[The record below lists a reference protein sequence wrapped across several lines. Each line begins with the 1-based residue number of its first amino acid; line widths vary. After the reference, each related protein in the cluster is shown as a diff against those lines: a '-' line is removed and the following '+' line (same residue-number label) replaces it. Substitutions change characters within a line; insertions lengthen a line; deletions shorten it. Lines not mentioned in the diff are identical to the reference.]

1 MKKNWFL
8 LGIMVVLPIF
18 WITLKLS
25 GWDWHAYPGLTCF
38 LSGLSIVCA
47 GFLLCWAAEVAQ
59 KDISQTL
66 ALAFLAIVA
75 VLPEYAVD
83 MYFAWMAG
91 KDPQYISYATANMTG
106 ANRLLIGFGWSL
118 MVIVWWI
125 KKRATSIEI
134 EESHKVEIS
143 FLTLATLYS
152 FIIPIKGSLSL
163 IDAVILITLFV
174 LYIASAAKTDVI
186 EPVLLGPAEEIGK
199 LSKTLR
205 RLVVVTIFIYAG
217 LVIFT
222 SAKPFAEGLLEIGRG
237 FGIEEFILIQW
248 LAPLASET
256 PEIIAA
262 TLFVL
267 KAKPTMGLGILISS
281 KVNQWTLLVAL
292 IPVVF
297 CISGGKMGAMM
308 FDERQAEEIF
318 LTSAQSAFGIAI
330 LANMSISIK
339 EAALLLF
346 LFLTQLLFPQKEVRF
361 AYAFLYLALT
371 IIILIKNRKRA
382 RGILSFILRPGNI
395 HK

>member
-1 MKKNWFL
+1 MKKNWLL
-8 LGIMVVLPIF
+8 LGFMGCFPIL
-18 WITLKLS
+18 WLTLRFS
-25 GWDWHAYPGLTCF
+25 GWNWQAAPGFTCL

-47 GFLLCWAAEVAQ
+47 GFILCWAAEVAQ
-59 KDISQTL
+59 KDISQAL

-118 MVIVWWI
+118 MVIIWWI
-125 KKRATSIEI
+125 KKRATSIKI

-163 IDAVILITLFV
+163 IDTVILLFLFV
-174 LYIASAAKTDVI
+174 LYIRQAAKAEMI
-186 EPVLLGPAEEIGK
+186 EPELLGPAEEIGK
-199 LSKTLR
+199 LPGNWR
-205 RLVVVTIFIYAG
+205 RLVVISLFLYSG
-217 LVIFT
+217 LVIFA
-222 SAKPFAEGLLEIGRG
+222 SAEPFAEGLIETGRG

-248 LAPLASET
+248 LAPLASES

-267 KAKPTMGLGILISS
+267 KAKPTMGLGTLVSS

-297 CISGGKMGAMM
+297 SISGGKMGAMM
-308 FDERQAEEIF
+308 INERQAEEIF

-330 LANMSISIK
+330 LASMSISIK

-346 LFLTQLLFPQKEVRF
+346 LFLTQLLFPQKEIRF
-361 AYAFLYLALT
+361 AYAFLYLFLA
-371 IIILIKNRKRA
+371 IIILIKDRRKA
-382 RGILSFILRPGNI
+382 RGILSFILHPGK
-395 HK
+395 HS

>member
-1 MKKNWFL
+1 
-8 LGIMVVLPIF
+8 
-18 WITLKLS
+18 
-25 GWDWHAYPGLTCF
+25 
-38 LSGLSIVCA
+38 
-47 GFLLCWAAEVAQ
+47 
-59 KDISQTL
+59 
-66 ALAFLAIVA
+66 

>member
-8 LGIMVVLPIF
+8 LGFIFCLPIF
-18 WITLKLS
+18 WIALRFS
-25 GWDWHAYPGLTCF
+25 GWDWQATPGITCL
-38 LSGLSIVCA
+38 LSGLSIICA

-59 KDISQTL
+59 KDISQAL

-75 VLPEYAVD
+75 VMPEYAID

-125 KKRATSIEI
+125 KRRAKSIEI

-152 FIIPIKGSLSL
+152 FVIPIKGSLSI
-163 IDAVILITLFV
+163 IDTIILFTIFV
-174 LYIASAAKTDVI
+174 LYIRQAAKAGVT
-186 EPVLLGPAEEIGK
+186 EPELLGPAEEIGK
-199 LSKTLR
+199 LPENWR
-205 RLVVVTIFIYAG
+205 RLVVISLFLYSG
-217 LVIFT
+217 LVIFA
-222 SAKPFAEGLLEIGRG
+222 SAKPFAEGLIETGRG

-248 LAPLASET
+248 LAPLASES

-267 KAKPTMGLGILISS
+267 KAKPTMGLGTLISS
-281 KVNQWTLLVAL
+281 KVNQWTLLVGL
-292 IPVVF
+292 IPAVF
-297 CISGGKMGAMM
+297 CISGHKMDAMM
-308 FDERQAEEIF
+308 IDARQVEEIF

-330 LANMSISIK
+330 LASMSISIK
-339 EAALLLF
+339 EAILLLV
-346 LFLTQLLFPQKEVRF
+346 LFLTQLLFPQKEIRF
-361 AYAFLYLALT
+361 AYAFLYLALA
-371 IIILIKNRKRA
+371 IFILIKDRRKA
-382 RGILSFILRPGNI
+382 KGILSFILRPGNI
-395 HK
+395 PK